1 MLYQLEN
8 FSVCR
13 YILYEQISSLTF
25 ININFKTTNNINLAI
40 LILTSQ
46 AINYIN
52 FYHKINIYEEDDEA
66 ISYEL
71 IITTRKD
78 TETSSNMAK

>member
-40 LILTSQ
+40 LILTLQ
-46 AINYIN
+46 ANNYIN
-52 FYHKINIYEEDDEA
+52 FYHKINIYAEDDEA